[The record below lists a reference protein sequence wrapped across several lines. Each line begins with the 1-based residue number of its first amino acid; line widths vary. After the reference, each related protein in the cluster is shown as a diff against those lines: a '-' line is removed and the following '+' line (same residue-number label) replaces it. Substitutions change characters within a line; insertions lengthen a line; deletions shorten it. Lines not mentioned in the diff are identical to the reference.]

1 MVEWQDDRRHSLL
14 FLRRN
19 RLLFLCLY
27 YLYFLKL
34 AERGIAEAATQLSVF
49 VLLYQ

>member
-1 MVEWQDDRRHSLL
+1 MGGGLGMLGWQGDRRHGLL

-27 YLYFLKL
+27 YLYFLQL
-34 AERGIAEAATQLSVF
+34 AE
-49 VLLYQ
+49 